1 MDGYKVQRERKRDW
15 SDTEGGLTEAGG
27 QENTESETLNTG
39 EEWRQKKK
47 ETREATDRIKNRG
60 AEEKKESKS
69 KEDIK
74 AE

>member
-39 EEWRQKKK
+39 EE
-47 ETREATDRIKNRG
+47 
-60 AEEKKESKS
+60 
-69 KEDIK
+69 
-74 AE
+74 